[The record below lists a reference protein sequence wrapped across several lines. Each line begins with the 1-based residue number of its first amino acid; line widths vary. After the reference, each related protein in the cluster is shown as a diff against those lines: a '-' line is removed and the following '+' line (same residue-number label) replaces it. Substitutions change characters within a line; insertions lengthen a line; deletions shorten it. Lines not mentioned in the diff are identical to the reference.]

1 MNNHLV
7 IHIVHQLYAYGYWIL
22 FPLVVIEGPLVTILA
37 GFLASLKFFNIFL
50 AYAVVVLAD
59 LTGDIIYYCAGRW
72 WLNRAF
78 NRTLAFFSLSKSRV
92 EKIEQALKKNRGKVL
107 FFGKLSHVVGV
118 VILFA
123 AGHAEVPFADYVW
136 YNFLAT
142 LPKSLVLI
150 LVGYYFGSSISNFN
164 RYLDFTVLGLVGFT
178 AVFLAAYFIIAYF
191 SNKEII
197 EMEKKVK
204 TIS

>member
-7 IHIVHQLYAYGYWIL
+7 LHIVNQLNAYGYWIL
-22 FPLVVIEGPLVTILA
+22 FPLVVIEGPLVTIVA
-37 GFLASLKFFNIFL
+37 GFLASLHVFNVFL
-50 AYAVVVLAD
+50 AYAVIVAAD
-59 LTGDIIYYCAGRW
+59 LTGDVLYYCAGRW

-78 NRTLAFFSLSKSRV
+78 NKTLALFSLSKSRV
-92 EKIEQALKKNRGKVL
+92 EKIELALKKNRGKVL

-123 AGHAEVPFADYVW
+123 AGHAEVPFVDFLW

-142 LPKSLVLI
+142 LPKSLVLL

-164 RYLDFTVLGLVGFT
+164 RYLDFTVLGLVAFT
-178 AVFLAAYFIIAYF
+178 AIFLVAYFVIAYF
-191 SNKEII
+191 SNKEIV
-197 EMEKKVK
+197 ELEK
-204 TIS
+204 T